1 LKKFMEDFKAF
12 ALKGNVFD
20 MAVGMIIGAA
30 FTTIVKSLVDD
41 IIMPLIGLLTGGF
54 DLTQSLKFDL
64 NFFGLSKSPATLNLG
79 MFLQNIINFLII
91 ALSIFL
97 FIRLI
102 GAFHRKK
109 AEEAPP
115 APPAKSDEVV
125 LLEEINESLKKLAE
139 EKERV

>member
-1 LKKFMEDFKAF
+1 MKKFIEDFKAF

-54 DLTQSLKFDL
+54 DLT
-64 NFFGLSKSPATLNLG
+64 GLAIKLSEEEGAAQLSYGL
-79 MFLQNIINFLII
+79 FLQNVLNFLII
-91 ALSIFL
+91 ALTIFI

-102 GAFHRKK
+102 GKLHRKK
-109 AEEAPP
+109 EEEEPAEAEPP
-115 APPAKSDEVV
+115 KKSDEVL
-125 LLEEINESLKKLAE
+125 LLEEISESLKKLAE